1 MAPGQCRNR
10 ALHAHSKK
18 KSIKTALNKG
28 RSWKQELFKFLLDYR
43 TTPHC
48 TTGVLPATILFVR
61 TIKNRPSHLITPI
74 AEDPSIREHDTEAKR
89 TIKQYADRKLNDLRV
104 GDTVVGCYCEMCHK
118 YKIKFGGSTCS
129 SQVISLT
136 KQKQNLNNYKIKV
149 YYSAGI
155 LYERTHNVVVV
166 VVVVD
171 FAFDVSGNG
180 DVFARQ
186 RGISRVLVGEGA
198 VQ

>member
-1 MAPGQCRNR
+1 
-10 ALHAHSKK
+10 
-18 KSIKTALNKG
+18 
-28 RSWKQELFKFLLDYR
+28 
-43 TTPHC
+43 
-48 TTGVLPATILFVR
+48 
-61 TIKNRPSHLITPI
+61 
-74 AEDPSIREHDTEAKR
+74 
-89 TIKQYADRKLNDLRV
+89 
-104 GDTVVGCYCEMCHK
+104 MCHK

-155 LYERTHNVVVV
+155 LYQRNHNVV

-171 FAFDVSGNG
+171 FAFGVSGNG
-180 DVFARQ
+180 NVFARQ
-186 RGISRVLVGEGA
+186 RGVSRVLVGEGA